1 MSIVCCKHAKSSLIS
16 SGSSIPTPFT
26 KLLNLSIA
34 LVVVNPHTRRVG
46 ALNRREKLFKGL
58 MRQDIRN
65 CSNISV
71 DMSGVEENIANGISV
86 SDAVEIVQDSDTTLV
101 LDCRPFIAF
110 NDSHIINALNVYCPP
125 ILKRRS
131 NGFVSLENI
140 VTCERRRRQLQDGH
154 YLRVLCYDTDTE
166 DLTQSGKDSNLYAVL
181 KSLRQQVD
189 ISQICYIIG

>member
-1 MSIVCCKHAKSSLIS
+1 
-16 SGSSIPTPFT
+16 
-26 KLLNLSIA
+26 
-34 LVVVNPHTRRVG
+34 
-46 ALNRREKLFKGL
+46 

-86 SDAVEIVQDSDTTLV
+86 SDAVEIVQDSGTTLV

-189 ISQICYIIG
+189 ISQISYIIG

>member
-1 MSIVCCKHAKSSLIS
+1 
-16 SGSSIPTPFT
+16 
-26 KLLNLSIA
+26 
-34 LVVVNPHTRRVG
+34 
-46 ALNRREKLFKGL
+46 

-140 VTCERRRRQLQDGH
+140 VTCERRRRQLRDGH